1 MKQQAERPKAAE
13 LRERGG
19 YSVVDGSALA
29 AMLPRWQGVTRP
41 RPGPQAVLE
50 AVVRLRGAALPFS
63 ALERD
68 ILSARVLEYAPEYL
82 DRLCADGIITWQG
95 CERIGER
102 DGRVALYLRGDMP
115 ALGRIRVP
123 EAGKPAAAIRD
134 LLARQ
139 GGMLFAEITATLG
152 GFPPDLLRALWRL
165 VWNGE
170 ASCDTLAPLRSLR
183 GIRGRRRAH
192 RAGSRSRRVAAA
204 GSDGRWSLIAGPDRG
219 FAAPEARMAALARSL
234 LDRYGVLTRELITAE
249 DVPGGIGSLRP
260 ALERLVDAGE
270 LWRGEFIAGAGA
282 EQYALPAAC
291 ASLQPSQL
299 DDDVELVVLAATDP
313 ANAYGTAL
321 RWPHTAAVLKPQRA
335 AGARVILLGGELLA
349 YLDRTGHSLLTFV
362 DETDP
367 RRGRKLARLAGVLAR
382 LARNGEALLIE
393 QVNDT
398 SPDTTALGGPLREAG
413 FRASSRGLLCR
424 PRRD

>member
-102 DGRVALYLRGDMP
+102 DGRVVLYLRGDMP

-152 GFPPDLLRALWRL
+152 GFPPDL
-165 VWNGE
+165 
-170 ASCDTLAPLRSLR
+170 R
-183 GIRGRRRAH
+183 GLFGTDRRAAK
-192 RAGSRSRRVAAA
+192 RCRRCAHCAA
-204 GSDGRWSLIAGPDRG
+204 S
-219 FAAPEARMAALARSL
+219 
-234 LDRYGVLTRELITAE
+234 V
-249 DVPGGIGSLRP
+249 
-260 ALERLVDAGE
+260 
-270 LWRGEFIAGAGA
+270 AGAG
-282 EQYALPAAC
+282 LTGPDHGPV
-291 ASLQPSQL
+291 AS
-299 DDDVELVVLAATDP
+299 
-313 ANAYGTAL
+313 
-321 RWPHTAAVLKPQRA
+321 PQRDPTG
-335 AGARVILLGGELLA
+335 AG
-349 YLDRTGHSLLTFV
+349 
-362 DETDP
+362 P
-367 RRGRKLARLAGVLAR
+367 
-382 LARNGEALLIE
+382 
-393 QVNDT
+393 
-398 SPDTTALGGPLREAG
+398 
-413 FRASSRGLLCR
+413 
-424 PRRD
+424 